1 MILKYFNIWWQA
13 ARRLVKVSVNFIS
26 EKKHKNVRTTCSIC
40 SVLCC
45 CNTLGSI
52 QTVRKGFKR
61 YINKKPNRLLSLK
74 LLTLKIFP
82 ITFHTNFTNFLDRF
96 LKTVGMLVRL
106 TIRSVYQNIILFF
119 SFYYSKKGSRFTM
132 KKKNQ
137 NFEQSNLKKR
147 PVLNINNTEF

>member
-26 EKKHKNVRTTCSIC
+26 EKKHKSVRTTCFIC
-40 SVLCC
+40 FVLCC
-45 CNTLGSI
+45 CNALGSI

-82 ITFHTNFTNFLDRF
+82 RTFHTNFTYFLEIGFEDSG
-96 LKTVGMLVRL
+96 LHLSNVCIEMTA
-106 TIRSVYQNIILFF
+106 SNN
-119 SFYYSKKGSRFTM
+119 
-132 KKKNQ
+132 KKK
-137 NFEQSNLKKR
+137 
-147 PVLNINNTEF
+147 